1 MREIIAYMDNTA
13 KDTKEKETKALRVVV
28 ENSVLGCVDRAN
40 MLRVTDKEF
49 VSLTPIQ
56 GGYVLLYY
64 R

>member
-13 KDTKEKETKALRVVV
+13 KDPKEKETKALRVVV

>member
-1 MREIIAYMDNTA
+1 MDNPA
-13 KDTKEKETKALRVVV
+13 NNTKEKKAKALRVVV

-40 MLRVTDKEF
+40 MLHVTDKEF

>member
-1 MREIIAYMDNTA
+1 MQEIIAYMDNTA

>member
-1 MREIIAYMDNTA
+1 MDNTA

>member
-1 MREIIAYMDNTA
+1 MDNPA
-13 KDTKEKETKALRVVV
+13 NNTKEKKAKALRVVV

-40 MLRVTDKEF
+40 VLHVTDKEF
-49 VSLTPIQ
+49 ISLTPIQ

>member
-1 MREIIAYMDNTA
+1 MENQDKSNTTI
-13 KDTKEKETKALRVVV
+13 KKGKALRVIV